1 MKKHLLGLALVSTLG
16 LAGCGGGDGPAE
28 PKIPDG
34 NGGLTLAEQSKPTFS
49 PGTGNIPL
57 PNDLIFS
64 GTQDLTLNPPFDP
77 ASPTAPVFRALSSI
91 DGWSTLNP
99 FSVNFSTPAGV
110 TINPATLQM
119 GQTLRVYQVNA
130 LRPQVIDAT
139 GDGVADTIPPTGPV
153 VSVVRELTP
162 GVDYVAQLLASGVS
176 VGIVPLRPLI
186 PQATYMVALTNG
198 IEDSNGNALVAD
210 LQYSI
215 AKTELPLDPNA
226 STGALE
232 PVRQLV
238 NYMENA
244 VSSFSGIAK
253 ENIVLTMQFTTV
265 SVPEVM
271 ETVKLVADGTIA
283 ATLASPMNPV
293 GPRAIFNVTDT
304 GMETDDLIG
313 PASPGAGSVYTG
325 SLKLPYYL
333 RSNDPV
339 DWNGDTVI
347 DASEMLESATA
358 PLFKHWLG
366 QASGMLTYFNKLPVK
381 TADETVPV
389 MMTVP
394 NFLVVPGVG
403 VVPATK
409 PANGWPVVV
418 YQHGVT
424 RNRTDMLAIAD
435 MFSAAGFA
443 VVAIDQPLH
452 GLSSASP
459 LFTGYSTTDGNGAVR
474 ERTFGVDFYTQVGG
488 SVTATTP
495 DGTPDSSGL
504 HYFNVASLVTTR
516 DNFRQSAADVLFLA
530 KILEF
535 ADIDASVGADFDSS
549 KIYFIGESLGG
560 IAGAT
565 TLAYDDVFDA
575 AVLVYP
581 GGGFAGFLKA
591 SPNIGGPINAGLA
604 ARGIV
609 PGTALYEQFVYVAQ
623 AVGDAGDPANHAALA
638 AANGVPTLMF
648 QIAGDMTVPN
658 SGAAVGHPLTGTTP
672 LAAFMGLQTVTGDVD
687 GEGEALRAF
696 VRFTEGAHGDF
707 INPAPASATVKSS
720 MQNAA
725 LQFLLSGGTVV
736 SVDES
741 VVVQ

>member
-28 PKIPDG
+28 PKVPDG
-34 NGGLTLAEQSKPTFS
+34 NGGLTLAEQSRPTFS
-49 PGTGNIPL
+49 PGTGSIPL
-57 PNDLIFS
+57 PNDLLFG
-64 GTQDLTLNPPFDP
+64 GTEDLTLNPPFDP
-77 ASPTAPVFRALSSI
+77 AAPTAPVFRALSSI

-99 FSVNFSTPAGV
+99 FSINFTTPTDV
-110 TINPATLQM
+110 TIDPATVQM

-153 VSVVRELTP
+153 TSIVRELTP
-162 GVDYVAQLLASGVS
+162 GVDYVAQLLANGVS
-176 VGIVPLRPLI
+176 VAIVPLRPLI

-198 IEDSNGNALVAD
+198 IEDSNGNPLVAD

-215 AKTELPLDPNA
+215 AKTEAPLDPNA

-253 ENIVLTMQFTTV
+253 ENIVLTMQITTV

-283 ATLASPMNPV
+283 ATLASPANPV

-304 GMETDDLIG
+304 GMDTDDLIG

-333 RSNDPV
+333 VAKDP
-339 DWNGDTVI
+339 D
-347 DASEMLESATA
+347 DALDVGPITGS
-358 PLFKHWLG
+358 WRG
-366 QASGMLTYFNKLPVK
+366 QADDNLTYFNKLPVK
-381 TADETVPV
+381 TGDETVPV

-403 VVPATK
+403 IVPATK

-435 MFSAAGFA
+435 LFSAAGFA

-459 LFTGYSTTDGNGAVR
+459 LFTGYSLTDGNGALR
-474 ERTFGVDFYTQVGG
+474 ERTFGVDYYSQTNGT
-488 SVTATTP
+488 VTNTIP
-495 DGTPDSSGL
+495 DTIPDTSGL

-516 DNFRQSAADVLFLA
+516 DNFRQSAADLLFLA

-535 ADIDASVGADFDSS
+535 ADIDASAGADFDSS

-609 PGTALYEQFVYVAQ
+609 PGSALYEQFVYVAQ

-648 QIAGDMTVPN
+648 QIAGDTTVPN
-658 SGAAVGHPLTGTTP
+658 SGVAVGHPLTGTTP

-687 GEGEALRAF
+687 GEGEPLRTF

-707 INPAPASATVKSS
+707 INPTPSSATVKST

-725 LQFLLSGGTVV
+725 LRFLLSGGTLVD
-736 SVDES
+736 VDET